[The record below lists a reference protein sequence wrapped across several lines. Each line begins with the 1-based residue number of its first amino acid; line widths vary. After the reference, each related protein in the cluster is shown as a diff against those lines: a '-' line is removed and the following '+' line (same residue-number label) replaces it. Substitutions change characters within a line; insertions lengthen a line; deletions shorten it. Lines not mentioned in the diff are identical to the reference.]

1 MDIKLKGVDHK
12 VFMNVGTCFIG
23 LLCFISVQWIIWGIP
38 RREYYPG
45 MSILFALSATALL
58 VRLEDWLIRRADRM
72 RDQTEYVRKL
82 ETLRRAAL
90 RAGMGYLAAALYILL
105 APLWKLIPRINSL
118 ILFELADYADLCWVI
133 PALLF
138 LPILSFALPLYYRAD
153 KRLSE
158 IVRKLQDQSLSR
170 EALMAELEE
179 KMKDAVEERIKSERM
194 KIDLITNVSHDLKTP
209 LTSVIGYIELMK
221 KEENSETMRDYL
233 EVLTRKTDIL
243 RKMIE
248 NVFELAKASSG
259 SAPLS
264 LKVLDVNRLVRQV
277 LADCDENIRPRGE
290 SVKIDLAEGAAE
302 VMADSVYLYRIV
314 QNLIENACK
323 YALDGTRI
331 FIRTHIRESRVCL
344 ELINVSAYPIDF
356 EPEEIKERFVRGDAS
371 RSTEGNGLGLAI
383 VETYTN
389 ALGGRFDIVIEG
401 DTFKALVSFPQAG
414 GSEKGENQIA
424 EGIPI

>member
-1 MDIKLKGVDHK
+1 MDIKLKSVDKK
-12 VFMNVGTCFIG
+12 VLINVGTGVIG
-23 LLCFISVQWIIWGIP
+23 LLCFIAAQWIIWGIA
-38 RREYYPG
+38 RQDYYPG
-45 MSILFALSATALL
+45 ISFFFALGMAALL
-58 VRLEDWLIRRADRM
+58 VRLEDWLIRRVDRM
-72 RDQTEYVRKL
+72 KDQAEYVRKL
-82 ETLRRAAL
+82 ERLRRIAL
-90 RAGMGYLAAALYILL
+90 RVGMGYLAAVLYILL

-118 ILFELADYADLCWVI
+118 IFFELADYSDLRWVI
-133 PALLF
+133 PTILF
-138 LPILSFALPLYYRAD
+138 LPILSFAIPLYYRAD

-158 IVRKLQDQSLSR
+158 LIWKLQDQSLSR

-179 KMKDAVEERIKSERM
+179 KMKAAVEERIKSERM

-259 SAPLS
+259 SAPLN
-264 LKVLDVNRLVRQV
+264 LGVLDVNRLVRQV
-277 LADCDENIRPRGE
+277 LADCDENIRQRGDH
-290 SVKIDLAEGAAE
+290 VKIDLAEGAAE
-302 VMADSVYLYRIV
+302 VLADSVYLYRIV

-323 YALDGTRI
+323 YALEGTRI
-331 FIRTHIRESRVCL
+331 FIRTRVHEGRVSL

-401 DTFKALVSFPQAG
+401 DTFKALVSFPLAV
-414 GSEKGENQIA
+414 GSEKGEEQSA

>member
-1 MDIKLKGVDHK
+1 MDIKLKSVDKK
-12 VFMNVGTCFIG
+12 VLINVGTGVIG
-23 LLCFISVQWIIWGIP
+23 LLCFIAAQWIIWGIA
-38 RREYYPG
+38 RQDYYPG
-45 MSILFALSATALL
+45 ISFFFALGMAALL
-58 VRLEDWLIRRADRM
+58 VRLEDWLIRRVDRM
-72 RDQTEYVRKL
+72 KDQAEYVRKL
-82 ETLRRAAL
+82 ERLRRIAL
-90 RAGMGYLAAALYILL
+90 RVGMGYLAAVLYILL

-118 ILFELADYADLCWVI
+118 IFFELADYSDLRWVI
-133 PALLF
+133 PTILF
-138 LPILSFALPLYYRAD
+138 LPILSFAIPLYYRAD

-158 IVRKLQDQSLSR
+158 LIWKLQDQSLSR

-179 KMKDAVEERIKSERM
+179 KMKDAVEERVKSERM

-259 SAPLS
+259 SAPLN
-264 LKVLDVNRLVRQV
+264 LGVLDVNRLVRQV
-277 LADCDENIRPRGE
+277 LADCDENIRQRGDH
-290 SVKIDLAEGAAE
+290 VKIDLAEGAAE
-302 VMADSVYLYRIV
+302 VLADSVYLYRIV

-323 YALDGTRI
+323 YALEGTRI
-331 FIRTHIRESRVCL
+331 FIRTRVHEGRVSL

-401 DTFKALVSFPQAG
+401 DTFKALVSFPLAV
-414 GSEKGENQIA
+414 GSEKGEEQSA

>member
-1 MDIKLKGVDHK
+1 MDIKLKSVDNK
-12 VFMNVGTCFIG
+12 VLINVGTCVIG
-23 LLCFISVQWIIWGIP
+23 LLCLIAAQWIMWGIP
-38 RREYYPG
+38 RHEYYSG
-45 MSILFALSATALL
+45 MSIVFALGTAVLL
-58 VRLEDWLIRRADRM
+58 VRLEDWLVRRADRVE
-72 RDQTEYVRKL
+72 DPAEYVRKL
-82 ETLRRAAL
+82 KNLRHMAL
-90 RAGMGYLAAALYILL
+90 QAGMGYFAAALFLL
-105 APLWKLIPRINSL
+105 FAPLWIWIPWIGDTVFS
-118 ILFELADYADLCWVI
+118 ELAGYGNLLWVI

-138 LPILSFALPLYYRAD
+138 LPILSFAFPLYYRVD

-158 IVRKLQDQSLSR
+158 LTIKLQDQSLNR
-170 EALMAELEE
+170 EELMAELEE
-179 KMKDAVEERIKSERM
+179 KMKDAVEERVKSERM

-243 RKMIE
+243 KKMIE

-259 SAPLS
+259 SAPLNPE
-264 LKVLDVNRLVRQV
+264 VLDVNRLVRQV

-290 SVKIDLAEGAAE
+290 YVKIDLAEGAAQ
-302 VMADSVYLYRIV
+302 VVADSVYLYRIV

-331 FIRTHIRESRVCL
+331 FVRTRISESRVCL
-344 ELINVSAYPIDF
+344 ELINVSAYPINF

-389 ALGGRFDIVIEG
+389 ALGGRFDIAIEG
-401 DTFKALVSFPQAG
+401 DTFKALVSFPRAG
-414 GSEKGENQIA
+414 GSGKGEDQIA

>member
-1 MDIKLKGVDHK
+1 M
-12 VFMNVGTCFIG
+12 
-23 LLCFISVQWIIWGIP
+23 LCFISAQWIIWGIS
-38 RREYYPG
+38 RQDYYPG
-45 MSILFALSATALL
+45 ISVFFALGMAALL
-58 VRLEDWLIRRADRM
+58 VRLEDWPIRRVDRV
-72 RDQTEYVRKL
+72 RDPAEYVWKL
-82 ETLRRAAL
+82 ERLRRMAL
-90 RAGMGYLAAALYILL
+90 RAGVGYLAVVSCLL
-105 APLWKLIPRINSL
+105 FVPLGELLIFR
-118 ILFELADYADLCWVI
+118 ELADYRDLRWVV
-133 PALLF
+133 PAILF

-158 IVRKLQDQSLSR
+158 LIWKLQDQSLSR

-179 KMKDAVEERIKSERM
+179 KMKDAVEERVKSERM

-259 SAPLS
+259 SAPLN
-264 LKVLDVNRLVRQV
+264 LGVLDVNRLVRQV
-277 LADCDENIRPRGE
+277 LADCDGNIRQRGDH
-290 SVKIDLAEGAAE
+290 VKIDLAEGAAE
-302 VMADSVYLYRIV
+302 VLADSVYLYRIV

-331 FIRTHIRESRVCL
+331 FIRTRVREGRVSL

-401 DTFKALVSFPQAG
+401 DTFKALVSFPLAV
-414 GSEKGENQIA
+414 GSEKGEEQSA